1 MQLFGKL
8 IIFGV
13 WKELY
18 HISSWIWWTDIKFLL
33 IISEIKNAEYSIPD
47 DGRVSEDTKTL
58 IRKLLTTNSRE
69 RMTANQVKDA
79 LESIIAIWKS
89 ISGMN
94 WVYVKKFT
102 ISKKL
107 YEFSMY
113 LFVIVWALK
122 NIKC

>member
-1 MQLFGKL
+1 M
-8 IIFGV
+8 
-13 WKELY
+13 
-18 HISSWIWWTDIKFLL
+18 
-33 IISEIKNAEYSIPD
+33 ISEIKNAEYSIPD

-113 LFVIVWALK
+113 LFVIVWVLK
-122 NIKC
+122 ISGVKGFFKFLNVSFK

>member
-1 MQLFGKL
+1 M
-8 IIFGV
+8 
-13 WKELY
+13 
-18 HISSWIWWTDIKFLL
+18 
-33 IISEIKNAEYSIPD
+33 ISEIKNAEYSIPD

-94 WVYVKKFT
+94 
-102 ISKKL
+102 
-107 YEFSMY
+107 
-113 LFVIVWALK
+113 
-122 NIKC
+122 